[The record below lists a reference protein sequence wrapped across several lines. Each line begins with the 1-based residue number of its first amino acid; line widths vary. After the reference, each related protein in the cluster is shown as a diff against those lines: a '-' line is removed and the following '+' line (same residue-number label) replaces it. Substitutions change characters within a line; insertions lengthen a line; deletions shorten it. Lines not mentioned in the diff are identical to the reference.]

1 MRTLNI
7 LPNCI
12 TFYTNRVSDIPSSI
26 LEDNITLS
34 IKRNADFD
42 IFLSDTSLSICNN
55 AEDYRL
61 ECSAA
66 EVHIED
72 RGSIKF
78 IHTVSETG
86 TVEDVQP
93 FPEKITQLLDAFS
106 ENASAI
112 YSGLIAYSDSLYQDL
127 EE

>member
-12 TFYTNRVSDIPSSI
+12 SFYTDRVSDIPSSI
-26 LEDNITLS
+26 PDDNITFS
-34 IKRNADFD
+34 IKRNAAFD
-42 IFLSDTSLSICNN
+42 TFLSDTALSICNN

-72 RGSIKF
+72 RGAIKF

-112 YSGLIAYSDSLYQDL
+112 YSGLISYNDSLNPAP